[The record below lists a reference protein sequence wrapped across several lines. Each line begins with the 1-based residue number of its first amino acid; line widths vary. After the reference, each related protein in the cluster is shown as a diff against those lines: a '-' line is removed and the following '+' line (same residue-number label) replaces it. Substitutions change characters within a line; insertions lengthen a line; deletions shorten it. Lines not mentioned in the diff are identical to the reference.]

1 MITNRSV
8 AVFSF
13 CLMLGMLPIIAG
25 AQQQQPPKETLR
37 GDGIVTG
44 IANGAIQVEL
54 ASGKKWI
61 VYLPDSP
68 ASIEVEGQ
76 AMLSW
81 LKRGMFVSFAGVFDA
96 KGNAQADVNDLMIFQ
111 PNKDTKLGAQRDG
124 IAGANKELF
133 GGTKNPDAVPT
144 ARYLISARLMNIKD
158 GKMAIAAPGF
168 QTVVP
173 LADKVTIRVKSNDPR
188 LVRLGD
194 KVNVDAWYYTA
205 QAQLMKAKAS
215 RLKFI
220 ADKPFGYVEK
230 PKPKK
235 PAKKEEAEVK
245 ENQETE

>member
-1 MITNRSV
+1 MNTNRSIT
-8 AVFSF
+8 VFSF
-13 CLMLGMLPIIAG
+13 WFMFVMLPTLTV

-54 ASGKKWI
+54 ASGKKWV
-61 VYLPDSP
+61 VYLPDSS
-68 ASIEVEGQ
+68 ASVEVEGQ
-76 AMLSW
+76 AVLSW
-81 LKRGMFVSFAGVFDA
+81 VQRGMYISFAGIFDSN
-96 KGNAQADVNDLMIFQ
+96 GNAQTDINDLLVFQ

-124 IAGANKELF
+124 IAGANKALF
-133 GGTKNPDAVPT
+133 GGTNNPDAVQT
-144 ARYLISARLMNIKD
+144 ARFLISARVINIKD
-158 GKMAIAAPGF
+158 GKMAVAAPGF

-173 LADKVTIRVKSNDPR
+173 LANKVTIRVKSNDPR

-205 QAQLMKAKAS
+205 QAPLMKAKAS

-235 PAKKEEAEVK
+235 PAKDEKTEVK
-245 ENQETE
+245 ENPEMG

>member
-1 MITNRSV
+1 MNTNRTI

-13 CLMLGMLPIIAG
+13 GLMLAMLPTMAA

-37 GDGIVTG
+37 GDGIVIG

-54 ASGKKWI
+54 ATGKKWI
-61 VYLPDSP
+61 VYLPDSS
-68 ASIEVEGQ
+68 ANIEVEGQ
-76 AMLSW
+76 AVLGW
-81 LKRGMFVSFAGVFDA
+81 LQRGMFVSFAGVFDS
-96 KGNAQADVNDLMIFQ
+96 KGNAHADVNDLMIFQ

-133 GGTKNPDAVPT
+133 GGTNDPDAVQT
-144 ARYLISARLMNIKD
+144 ARFLISARVLNIKD
-158 GKMAIAAPGF
+158 GKMAVAAPGF

-245 ENQETE
+245 EKKETE